1 MEPDTEPRM
10 EPDTEPAMESGMDP
24 GNGSPTLTGAPPL
37 PPAPVCGG
45 GEIALDPNLF
55 GAPVN
60 PALHYDAVRQY
71 LAGLRAGTHATRTRA
86 LVAGGGRKPWRQKGT
101 GNARSGSRRNPLW
114 RGGGTV
120 FGPQPRDYGY
130 RLPGRMQRGAVRS
143 ALSLRA
149 SEGAV
154 RVYEEIELDRPSTKQ
169 LLGRLNEWGVPGGR
183 VLLVEESPGANLV
196 LSARNVPGL
205 EVLSVA
211 ALHCYHLL
219 KARTLLVRRSALPS
233 LEQKLD
239 HEPGHGPEPA
249 PVQVEG
255 VETEGAE
262 TAGAAPPAAEP
273 PAEPKNAEP
282 KKVGSGGDA

>member
-1 MEPDTEPRM
+1 MEPDP
-10 EPDTEPAMESGMDP
+10 EPDMDAGTAP
-24 GNGSPTLTGAPPL
+24 GNGSPAAATPL

-45 GEIALDPNLF
+45 GEIALDANLF

-71 LAGLRAGTHATRTRA
+71 LAGLRAGTHATRNRA

-154 RVYEEIELDRPSTKQ
+154 RVYDEIELDRPSTKR
-169 LLGRLNEWGVPGGR
+169 LLRRLDEWGVPEGR
-183 VLLVEESPGANLV
+183 VLLVEEAPGANLI
-196 LSARNVPGL
+196 LSARNVPRL

-219 KARTLLVRRSALPS
+219 KARTLLVRRAALPV
-233 LEQKLD
+233 LERKLD
-239 HEPGHGPEPA
+239 HDNGAESPRPPAAETAPEPA
-249 PVQVEG
+249 PEPAT
-255 VETEGAE
+255 ETGGE
-262 TAGAAPPAAEP
+262 T
-273 PAEPKNAEP
+273 
-282 KKVGSGGDA
+282 

>member
-1 MEPDTEPRM
+1 MAEATIPGDGPVVHAG
-10 EPDTEPAMESGMDP
+10 PNPVPA
-24 GNGSPTLTGAPPL
+24 L

-71 LAGLRAGTHATRTRA
+71 LAGLRAGTHATRNRA

-154 RVYEEIELDRPSTKQ
+154 RVYDAIELDRPSTKN
-169 LLGRLNEWGVPGGR
+169 LLRRLEEWGVPGGR
-183 VLLVEESPGANLV
+183 VLLVEESPEPNLV

-219 KARTLLVRRSALPS
+219 KARTLLVRRSAFPS
-233 LEQKLD
+233 LEHKLD
-239 HEPGHGPEPA
+239 HETGHGLEPA
-249 PVQVEG
+249 PVPPEAG
-255 VETEGAE
+255 ETG
-262 TAGAAPPAAEP
+262 GAEP
-273 PAEPKNAEP
+273 PATEPTAEPEKSGPKSAGPKSAEP
-282 KKVGSGGDA
+282 KSAGAGGDA

>member
-1 MEPDTEPRM
+1 MEAGPDAGT
-10 EPDTEPAMESGMDP
+10 AP
-24 GNGSPTLTGAPPL
+24 GHGSPTAAGAALAAPL

-45 GEIALDPNLF
+45 GEIDLDANLF

-71 LAGLRAGTHATRTRA
+71 LAGLRAGTHATRNRA

-101 GNARSGSRRNPLW
+101 GNARTGSRRNPLW

-154 RVYEEIELDRPSTKQ
+154 RVYGEIELDRPSTKR
-169 LLGRLNEWGVPGGR
+169 LLRRLDDWGVPEGR
-183 VLLVEESPGANLV
+183 VLLVEEAPEANLI
-196 LSARNVPGL
+196 LSARNVPRL

-219 KARTLLVRRSALPS
+219 KARTLLVRRAALPV
-233 LEQKLD
+233 LERKLD
-239 HEPGHGPEPA
+239 HEN
-249 PVQVEG
+249 
-255 VETEGAE
+255 GAE
-262 TAGAAPPAAEP
+262 SPRPPAGTSPAETSPSETPPAETPPAATD
-273 PAEPKNAEP
+273 AEPATGPATE
-282 KKVGSGGDA
+282 SGGDA